1 MPQNNPFID
10 RQNRGTHK
18 HGQKSEKKTAKR
30 LGGRTRPGSGAVA
43 GAKGDIFLSDYLV
56 ENKSTEHASI
66 SLKLAWLEKIS
77 VEAREEGKA
86 PALSIQ
92 FVDKQGN
99 SKKRGRW
106 VLIPEDEYKDIL
118 VLKDEHK
125 GVV

>member
-1 MPQNNPFID
+1 MPQNNPFTD
-10 RQNRGTHK
+10 RQNSGTHK

-30 LGGRTRPGSGAVA
+30 LGGKTRPGSGAVA
-43 GAKGDIFLSDYLV
+43 GAKGDILLSEFLV

-106 VLIPEDEYKDIL
+106 VLIPESEFQEMLDLNDCTK
-118 VLKDEHK
+118 
-125 GVV
+125 

>member
-1 MPQNNPFID
+1 VTDPFTE

-18 HGQKSEKKTAKR
+18 HGQKSERKTAKR

-43 GAKGDIFLSDYLV
+43 GAKGDILLTDYLV
-56 ENKSTEHASI
+56 ENKSTEHQSI
-66 SLKLAWLEKIS
+66 SLKLSWLEKIS

-106 VLIPEDEYKDIL
+106 VLMTEDDFTEATQ
-118 VLKDEHK
+118 
-125 GVV
+125 